1 MMKLKI
7 AVTTLAAL
15 TLLCACTPKDTPQ
28 TDPSLPP
35 SQTETQHPIPTSAP
49 ELKEPAKEETIPVRE
64 ETTEAS
70 EAVPSQPGELDQ
82 GQNGKNPPQVE
93 TEPTAPPTDPQEETP
108 PEETKAVEAD
118 PPEYKPEPTEPHQ
131 TEPPQ
136 TEPPQTE
143 PPQTE
148 PPQTEAPPI
157 VNPDTAAIEAYG
169 RAYASSLGFVIDT
182 SLGKGNSGYYSPDYR
197 PLSSTEEGFAV
208 AAGMVA
214 ATKNQLNSRF
224 STEYC
229 EVLVEEAYGIA
240 RCNVAVVYSH
250 TDELGDWYYTY
261 VFYG

>member
-1 MMKLKI
+1 MMKLKT
-7 AVTTLAAL
+7 AVSAL
-15 TLLCACTPKDTPQ
+15 VILSLLCACTPRDTLQ
-28 TDPSLPP
+28 TDPSLPR
-35 SQTETQHPIPTSAP
+35 SQTETQHPEPTSAP
-49 ELKEPAKEETIPVRE
+49 ELKEPAKEETIPARE
-64 ETTEAS
+64 ETDAS
-70 EAVPSQPGELDQ
+70 ETVPSQPGAPDQ
-82 GQNGKNPPQVE
+82 GE
-93 TEPTAPPTDPQEETP
+93 TTPAVSPTAPKEETP
-108 PEETKAVEAD
+108 PEETKAEEAD
-118 PPEYKPEPTEPHQ
+118 PPEYKPEP

-169 RAYASSLGFVIDT
+169 RSYASSLGFVIDT

-197 PLSSTEEGFAV
+197 PISSNEEGYAV

-240 RCNVAVVYSH
+240 RCNVVVVYSH

>member
-1 MMKLKI
+1 MMKLKT
-7 AVTTLAAL
+7 AVSAL
-15 TLLCACTPKDTPQ
+15 VILSMLCACTPRDTSQ

-35 SQTETQHPIPTSAP
+35 SQTETQHPEPTSAP
-49 ELKEPAKEETIPVRE
+49 ELKEPAKEETIPARE
-64 ETTEAS
+64 ETDAS
-70 EAVPSQPGELDQ
+70 ETVPSQPGAPDQ
-82 GQNGKNPPQVE
+82 GE
-93 TEPTAPPTDPQEETP
+93 TTPTVSPTAPKEETP
-108 PEETKAVEAD
+108 PEETKAEEAD
-118 PPEYKPEPTEPHQ
+118 PPEYKPEP

-169 RAYASSLGFVIDT
+169 RSYASSLGFVIDT

-197 PLSSTEEGFAV
+197 PISSNEEGYAV
-208 AAGMVA
+208 ATGMVA

-240 RCNVAVVYSH
+240 RCNVVVVYSH

>member
-1 MMKLKI
+1 MKLKI

-15 TLLCACTPKDTPQ
+15 TLLCACTPRDTPQ

-197 PLSSTEEGFAV
+197 PISSNEEGYAV

-240 RCNVAVVYSH
+240 RCNVVVVYSH
-250 TDELGDWYYTY
+250 TDALGDWYYTY

>member
-1 MMKLKI
+1 M
-7 AVTTLAAL
+7 
-15 TLLCACTPKDTPQ
+15 
-28 TDPSLPP
+28 
-35 SQTETQHPIPTSAP
+35 
-49 ELKEPAKEETIPVRE
+49 
-64 ETTEAS
+64 
-70 EAVPSQPGELDQ
+70 
-82 GQNGKNPPQVE
+82 
-93 TEPTAPPTDPQEETP
+93 
-108 PEETKAVEAD
+108 
-118 PPEYKPEPTEPHQ
+118 
-131 TEPPQ
+131 
-136 TEPPQTE
+136 
-143 PPQTE
+143 
-148 PPQTEAPPI
+148 
-157 VNPDTAAIEAYG
+157 NPDTAGIEAYG

>member
-1 MMKLKI
+1 MMKLKT
-7 AVTTLAAL
+7 AVSAL
-15 TLLCACTPKDTPQ
+15 VILSLLCACTPRDTPQ

-35 SQTETQHPIPTSAP
+35 SQTETQHPEPTSAP
-49 ELKEPAKEETIPVRE
+49 ELQEPAKEETIPVRE
-64 ETTEAS
+64 ETDAS
-70 EAVPSQPGELDQ
+70 ETVPSQPGAPDQ
-82 GQNGKNPPQVE
+82 GE
-93 TEPTAPPTDPQEETP
+93 TTPAVSPTAPKEETP
-108 PEETKAVEAD
+108 PEETKAEEAD
-118 PPEYKPEPTEPHQ
+118 PPEYKPEPTD
-131 TEPPQ
+131 PPL

-169 RAYASSLGFVIDT
+169 RSYASSLGFIIDT

-197 PLSSTEEGFAV
+197 PISSNEEGYAV

-240 RCNVAVVYSH
+240 RCNVVVVYSH

>member
-1 MMKLKI
+1 M
-7 AVTTLAAL
+7 
-15 TLLCACTPKDTPQ
+15 
-28 TDPSLPP
+28 
-35 SQTETQHPIPTSAP
+35 
-49 ELKEPAKEETIPVRE
+49 
-64 ETTEAS
+64 
-70 EAVPSQPGELDQ
+70 
-82 GQNGKNPPQVE
+82 
-93 TEPTAPPTDPQEETP
+93 
-108 PEETKAVEAD
+108 EAD
-118 PPEYKPEPTEPHQ
+118 PPVYKPEP

-143 PPQTE
+143 PPE
-148 PPQTEAPPI
+148 
-157 VNPDTAAIEAYG
+157 VVKPDTASIEAYG

-197 PLSSTEEGFAV
+197 PLSSTEEGFSV

-229 EVLVEEAYGIA
+229 EVLAEEAYGIA
-240 RCNVAVVYSH
+240 RCNVVVVYSH

>member
-7 AVTTLAAL
+7 AVTTLAVL
-15 TLLCACTPKDTPQ
+15 TLLCACTPRDTPQ

-49 ELKEPAKEETIPVRE
+49 ELKVPAKEETIPVRE

-70 EAVPSQPGELDQ
+70 EAVPSQPGEPDQ
-82 GQNGKNPPQVE
+82 GE
-93 TEPTAPPTDPQEETP
+93 TTPAVFPTAPKEETP

-118 PPEYKPEPTEPHQ
+118 PPEYKPEPTEPPQ

-148 PPQTEAPPI
+148 PPQTEASPI

-197 PLSSTEEGFAV
+197 PISSNEEGYAV

-240 RCNVAVVYSH
+240 RCNVVVVYCH

>member
-1 MMKLKI
+1 MMKLKT
-7 AVTTLAAL
+7 AVSAL
-15 TLLCACTPKDTPQ
+15 VILSLLCACTPRDTPQ

-35 SQTETQHPIPTSAP
+35 SQTETQHSEPTTAP
-49 ELKEPAKEETIPVRE
+49 ELKEPAKEETIPARE
-64 ETTEAS
+64 ETDAS
-70 EAVPSQPGELDQ
+70 ETVPSQPGAPDQ
-82 GQNGKNPPQVE
+82 GE
-93 TEPTAPPTDPQEETP
+93 TTPAVSPTAPKEENP
-108 PEETKAVEAD
+108 PEETKAEEAD
-118 PPEYKPEPTEPHQ
+118 PPEYKPEP

-157 VNPDTAAIEAYG
+157 MSPDTAAIEAYG

-197 PLSSTEEGFAV
+197 PISSNEEGYAV

-224 STEYC
+224 SAEYC

-240 RCNVAVVYSH
+240 RCNVLVVYSH
-250 TDELGDWYYTY
+250 TDQLGDWYYTY

>member
-1 MMKLKI
+1 MMKLKT
-7 AVTTLAAL
+7 AVSVLVIL
-15 TLLCACTPKDTPQ
+15 SLLCACTPRDTPQ
-28 TDPSLPP
+28 TDPSMPP
-35 SQTETQHPIPTSAP
+35 SQTETQHAEPTSGP

-64 ETTEAS
+64 ETNAS
-70 EAVPSQPGELDQ
+70 ETVPSQPGEPDQ
-82 GQNGKNPPQVE
+82 EQGGKNLPQVE
-93 TEPTAPPTDPQEETP
+93 SEPAVPPTDPKEETP
-108 PEETKAVEAD
+108 PEETKAMEAD
-118 PPEYKPEPTEPHQ
+118 PPEYKPEPTEPLQ

-157 VNPDTAAIEAYG
+157 VDPDTGAIEAYG

-197 PLSSTEEGFAV
+197 PISSNEEGYAV

-224 STEYC
+224 SNEYC

-240 RCNVAVVYSH
+240 RCNVVVAYSH

>member
-1 MMKLKI
+1 MMKLKT
-7 AVTTLAAL
+7 AVSAL
-15 TLLCACTPKDTPQ
+15 VILSLLCACTPRDTSQ

-35 SQTETQHPIPTSAP
+35 SQTETQHPEPTSAP
-49 ELKEPAKEETIPVRE
+49 ELKEPAKEETIPARE
-64 ETTEAS
+64 ETDAS
-70 EAVPSQPGELDQ
+70 ETVPSQPGAPDQ
-82 GQNGKNPPQVE
+82 GE
-93 TEPTAPPTDPQEETP
+93 TTPAVSPTAPKEENP
-108 PEETKAVEAD
+108 PEETKAEEAD
-118 PPEYKPEPTEPHQ
+118 PPEYKPEPTD
-131 TEPPQ
+131 PPR

-197 PLSSTEEGFAV
+197 HISSNEEGYAV

-240 RCNVAVVYSH
+240 RCNVVVVYSH

>member
-1 MMKLKI
+1 MMKLKT
-7 AVTTLAAL
+7 AVSAL
-15 TLLCACTPKDTPQ
+15 VILSLLCACTPRDTPQ

-35 SQTETQHPIPTSAP
+35 SQTETQHPEPTSVP
-49 ELKEPAKEETIPVRE
+49 EVKEPAKEETIPVRE
-64 ETTEAS
+64 ETDAS
-70 EAVPSQPGELDQ
+70 ETVPSQPGAPDQ
-82 GQNGKNPPQVE
+82 GE
-93 TEPTAPPTDPQEETP
+93 TTPAVSPTAPKEETP
-108 PEETKAVEAD
+108 PEETKAEEAD
-118 PPEYKPEPTEPHQ
+118 PPEYKPEPTEPPQTEPPQ

-197 PLSSTEEGFAV
+197 PISSNEEGYAV

-224 STEYC
+224 SAEYC

-240 RCNVAVVYSH
+240 RCNVVVVYSH

>member
-15 TLLCACTPKDTPQ
+15 TLLCACTPRDTPQ

-35 SQTETQHPIPTSAP
+35 SQTETQHPEPTSAP

-70 EAVPSQPGELDQ
+70 EAVPSQPGAPDQ
-82 GQNGKNPPQVE
+82 GE
-93 TEPTAPPTDPQEETP
+93 TTPAVSPTAPKEEIP

-118 PPEYKPEPTEPHQ
+118 PPEYKPEP

-197 PLSSTEEGFAV
+197 PISSNEEGYAV

-240 RCNVAVVYSH
+240 RCNVVVVYSH

>member
-1 MMKLKI
+1 MMKLKT
-7 AVTTLAAL
+7 AVSVLVIL
-15 TLLCACTPKDTPQ
+15 SLLCACTPRDTPQ

-35 SQTETQHPIPTSAP
+35 SQTETQHLEPTTAP
-49 ELKEPAKEETIPVRE
+49 ELKEPAKEETIPARE
-64 ETTEAS
+64 ETDAS
-70 EAVPSQPGELDQ
+70 ETVPSQPGAPDQ
-82 GQNGKNPPQVE
+82 GE
-93 TEPTAPPTDPQEETP
+93 TTPAVSPTAPKEETP
-108 PEETKAVEAD
+108 PEETKAEEAD
-118 PPEYKPEPTEPHQ
+118 PPEYKPEP

-169 RAYASSLGFVIDT
+169 RSYASSLGFIIDT

-197 PLSSTEEGFAV
+197 PISSNEEGYAV
-208 AAGMVA
+208 AAVMLA

-229 EVLVEEAYGIA
+229 EVLVEGAYGIA
-240 RCNVAVVYSH
+240 RCNVVVVYSH
-250 TDELGDWYYTY
+250 TDQLGDWYYTY

>member
-15 TLLCACTPKDTPQ
+15 TLLCACTPRDTPQ

-35 SQTETQHPIPTSAP
+35 SQTESQHPEPTSAP
-49 ELKEPAKEETIPVRE
+49 ELKVPAKEETIPVRE
-64 ETTEAS
+64 ETNHAS
-70 EAVPSQPGELDQ
+70 ETVPSQPGEPDQ
-82 GQNGKNPPQVE
+82 GQGGKNPSQVE
-93 TEPTAPPTDPQEETP
+93 TEPTTPPTDPQEETP

-118 PPEYKPEPTEPHQ
+118 PPEYKPEP
-131 TEPPQ
+131 

-197 PLSSTEEGFAV
+197 PISSNEEGYAV

-214 ATKNQLNSRF
+214 ATKNQLNRRF

-240 RCNVAVVYSH
+240 RCNVVVVYSH

>member
-1 MMKLKI
+1 MKLKI
-7 AVTTLAAL
+7 AVTTLAVL
-15 TLLCACTPKDTPQ
+15 TLLCACTPRDTPQ
-28 TDPSLPP
+28 TYPSLPP

-49 ELKEPAKEETIPVRE
+49 ELKVPAKEETIPVRE

-70 EAVPSQPGELDQ
+70 DAVPSQPGAPDQ
-82 GQNGKNPPQVE
+82 GE
-93 TEPTAPPTDPQEETP
+93 TTPAVSPTAPKEETP

-118 PPEYKPEPTEPHQ
+118 PPEYKPEP
-131 TEPPQ
+131 

-197 PLSSTEEGFAV
+197 PISSNEEGYAV

-240 RCNVAVVYSH
+240 RCNVVVVYSH

>member
-7 AVTTLAAL
+7 AVTTLAVL
-15 TLLCACTPKDTPQ
+15 TLLCACTPRDTPQ

-49 ELKEPAKEETIPVRE
+49 ELKVPPKEETIPVRE

-70 EAVPSQPGELDQ
+70 EAVPSQPGEPDQ
-82 GQNGKNPPQVE
+82 GE
-93 TEPTAPPTDPQEETP
+93 TTPAVSPTAPKEETP

-118 PPEYKPEPTEPHQ
+118 PPEYKPEP

-197 PLSSTEEGFAV
+197 PISSNEEGYAV

-240 RCNVAVVYSH
+240 RCNVVVVYSH

>member
-1 MMKLKI
+1 MMKLKT
-7 AVTTLAAL
+7 AVSAL
-15 TLLCACTPKDTPQ
+15 VILSLLCACTPRDTSQ

-35 SQTETQHPIPTSAP
+35 SQTETQHPEPTSAP

-64 ETTEAS
+64 ETDAS
-70 EAVPSQPGELDQ
+70 ETVPSQPGAPDQ
-82 GQNGKNPPQVE
+82 GE
-93 TEPTAPPTDPQEETP
+93 TTPAVSPTAPKEETP
-108 PEETKAVEAD
+108 PEETKAEVAD
-118 PPEYKPEPTEPHQ
+118 PPEYKPEP

-169 RAYASSLGFVIDT
+169 RSYASSLGFIIDT

-197 PLSSTEEGFAV
+197 PISSNEEGYAV

-240 RCNVAVVYSH
+240 RCNVVVVYSH

>member
-1 MMKLKI
+1 MMKLKT
-7 AVTTLAAL
+7 AVSAL
-15 TLLCACTPKDTPQ
+15 VILSLLCACTPRDTPQ

-35 SQTETQHPIPTSAP
+35 SQTETQYPIPTSAP
-49 ELKEPAKEETIPVRE
+49 ELKVPAKEETIPARE
-64 ETTEAS
+64 ETTDAS
-70 EAVPSQPGELDQ
+70 ETVPSQPTEPDQEQGE
-82 GQNGKNPPQVE
+82 KNPPQQE
-93 TEPTAPPTDPQEETP
+93 TAPAVPPTDPV
-108 PEETKAVEAD
+108 EETKAMEAE
-118 PPEYKPEPTEPHQ
+118 PPESKPEPTD
-131 TEPPQ
+131 PPQ

-143 PPQTE
+143 PP
-148 PPQTEAPPI
+148 EA
-157 VNPDTAAIEAYG
+157 VKPDTAAIEAYG

-197 PLSSTEEGFAV
+197 PLCSTEEGCAV

-240 RCNVAVVYSH
+240 RCNVVVVYSH

>member
-1 MMKLKI
+1 MMKLKT
-7 AVTTLAAL
+7 AVSAL
-15 TLLCACTPKDTPQ
+15 VILSLLCACTPRDTQQ

-35 SQTETQHPIPTSAP
+35 SQTETQHPEPTSAP
-49 ELKEPAKEETIPVRE
+49 ELKEPAKEETIPARE
-64 ETTEAS
+64 ETDAS
-70 EAVPSQPGELDQ
+70 ETVPSQPGAPDQ
-82 GQNGKNPPQVE
+82 GE
-93 TEPTAPPTDPQEETP
+93 TTPVVSPTAPKEETP
-108 PEETKAVEAD
+108 PEETKAEEAD
-118 PPEYKPEPTEPHQ
+118 PPEYKPEH

-169 RAYASSLGFVIDT
+169 RSYASSLGFVIDT

-197 PLSSTEEGFAV
+197 PISSNEEGYAV

-224 STEYC
+224 SAEYC

-240 RCNVAVVYSH
+240 RCNVLVVYSH

>member
-1 MMKLKI
+1 MMKLKT
-7 AVTTLAAL
+7 AVSAL
-15 TLLCACTPKDTPQ
+15 VILSLLCACTPRDTSQ

-35 SQTETQHPIPTSAP
+35 SQTETQHPEPTTAP
-49 ELKEPAKEETIPVRE
+49 ELKEPAKEETIPDRE

-70 EAVPSQPGELDQ
+70 EAVPSQPGAPDQ
-82 GQNGKNPPQVE
+82 GE
-93 TEPTAPPTDPQEETP
+93 TTPAVSPIAPKEETP
-108 PEETKAVEAD
+108 PEETKAEEAD
-118 PPEYKPEPTEPHQ
+118 PPEYKPEP

-197 PLSSTEEGFAV
+197 PISSNEEGYAV

-240 RCNVAVVYSH
+240 RCNVVVVYSH